1 MSGEWQELEAAL
13 VGVEALEAKLH
24 ALGSRG
30 ENGPVGT
37 LSKAVAPVYAPGDRE
52 ADVLGDDLYD
62 L

>member
-13 VGVEALEAKLH
+13 VGVEALEAKLR

-37 LSKAVAPVYAPGDRE
+37 KSRAAAPVYASGDRE
-52 ADVLGDDLYD
+52 ADDLGDDLYD